1 MAWTLASKQD
11 VIDLHPIP
19 ESHLKDIWS
28 ETVEALIRQHKSNS
42 NLGAPVEITS
52 EVHSGDG
59 SRVLFVRKPPMTA
72 VQDLRV
78 DGLSLT
84 ASDYVVFDNF
94 VQLKVETFPVGSV
107 NVEID
112 YTSGVEE
119 VDQVVRLTAVA
130 MIIAIINYEGRKGA
144 DASLKWGQAENK
156 VGETSPNMNV
166 GLTSHLT
173 TIMKRMLRRDRL
185 LMG

>member
-1 MAWTLASKQD
+1 
-11 VIDLHPIP
+11 
-19 ESHLKDIWS
+19 
-28 ETVEALIRQHKSNS
+28 
-42 NLGAPVEITS
+42 
-52 EVHSGDG
+52 
-59 SRVLFVRKPPMTA
+59 MTA